1 MEPLDSYE
9 LINFFEWV
17 KKLDKTGIEID
28 SMREM
33 LSKDEL
39 NIEKIEPFVETYI
52 KEMNL
57 KFSTYD
63 LVSSRVCS
71 NWDGRAK
78 R

>member
-63 LVSSRVCS
+63 LVSSIEAY
-71 NWDGRAK
+71 WAYLI
-78 R
+78 